1 MKSKKIFIVYC
12 IWICFIWSNSLLP
25 ATQSSS
31 LSGSLSYQLY
41 SLLHLPIDF
50 ELFHTFIRKCAHFS
64 EYAVL
69 GGLAVFSFNCWKSGI
84 GISVLI
90 ACLDETL
97 QLFIDGRSGQISDV
111 LIDSAGII
119 CGFFIIFFLV
129 KHFLKKD

>member
-1 MKSKKIFIVYC
+1 MKRKKIFILYV

-25 ATQSSS
+25 APQSSN

-41 SLLHLPIDF
+41 SLLHLPVDF

-69 GGLAVFSFNCWKSGI
+69 GGLAAFSFSCWKKGI
-84 GISVLI
+84 GTSILV

-111 LIDSAGII
+111 LIDSAGIL
-119 CGFFIIFFLV
+119 CGFFIVFFIT
-129 KHFLKKD
+129 KHFSKKD